1 MLRQRVITAVIL
13 LLIIL
18 WALFLAQPWVWGVL
32 SLALMAAAGWEWGML
47 VAAGPQPQRGALRI
61 TGAIV
66 LAGLTYLAWRGHEG
80 PASAWLFGLL
90 AVNLVSWIA
99 LAVPAVLAARLDTA
113 GRPAVAGVFAV
124 ISMLCVWASIY
135 ELRLVHPVLVFSAM
149 SIIWCA
155 DIGAYFFGRAF
166 GKRKL
171 AVRVSPGKSWEG
183 AIGGLGTVIVVA
195 AFAWWLYPQAPV
207 LSSILASRAGPLLTL
222 LGLTLIVALSIIG
235 DLFESLLKRSRG
247 VKDSGRLLPGHG
259 GVLDRI
265 DALVPTMPAC
275 LLLWKLLS

>member
-13 LLIIL
+13 LVVIL

-47 VAAGPQPQRGALRI
+47 IARGPRPQREALRVA
-61 TGAIV
+61 GAV
-66 LAGLTYLAWRGHEG
+66 ALAGLTYLAWRGVEG
-80 PASAWLFGLL
+80 PAPAWLFGLL
-90 AVNLVSWIA
+90 ALDLLLWIA
-99 LAVPAVLAARLDTA
+99 MAVPAVVSARLGGAARGLA
-113 GRPAVAGVFAV
+113 PMFAV
-124 ISMLCVWASIY
+124 LSMLAVWASIY
-135 ELRLVHPVLVFSAM
+135 ELRLAHPVLVFSAM
-149 SIIWCA
+149 SVIWCA

-183 AIGGLGTVIVVA
+183 AIGGLASVIVVA
-195 AFAWWLYPQAPV
+195 ALAWWLYPRAPV
-207 LSSILASRAGPLLTL
+207 LSSALAERAGLVLTL
-222 LGLTLIVALSIIG
+222 LGLTVIVALSIIG
-235 DLFESLLKRSRG
+235 DLFESLLKRTRG

-275 LLLWKLLS
+275 LLLWWYIA